1 MILLSIQVGDPREIP
16 KGTGTVLTSIRKTSV
31 PSAGIHKLGVEGDTI
46 SDQKHHGGYDQAV
59 YVYSQE
65 EYDWWNQQ
73 GGNDF
78 GAGAFGENLVF
89 DTYGGDV
96 MVGDRFA
103 VGTVV
108 LEATAPRVP
117 CWTFAHEVAVSDMV
131 KQMRR
136 SGRPGFYARVIQEG
150 VVTAGDGVTRTSG
163 GHDVSIHELFK
174 LHYNPK
180 ASKEDS
186 LRVLSS
192 PVASR
197 TREQYH
203 SRLEKAT
210 EAKLQ

>member
-1 MILLSIQVGDPREIP
+1 MILLSIHVGDPREIP

-31 PSAGIHKLGVEGDTI
+31 PSAGIHWLGLEGDTI
-46 SDQKHHGGYDQAV
+46 SDQKHHGGHDQAV

-65 EYDWWNQQ
+65 EYDWWNRQ
-73 GGNDF
+73 GDTEF
-78 GAGAFGENLVF
+78 GPGSFGENLVF
-89 DTYGGDV
+89 DAYGGDV

-103 VGTVV
+103 VGSVV

-117 CWTFAHEVAVSDMV
+117 CWVFAHEVEISDMV

-136 SGRPGFYARVIQEG
+136 SGRPGCYARVIQEG
-150 VVTAGDGVTRTSG
+150 VVTAGDRVTRTSG
-163 GHDVSIHELFK
+163 EHDVSIHELFK

-186 LRVLSS
+186 LRVLRS

-197 TREQYH
+197 TRDQYQ
-203 SRLEKAT
+203 SRLEKAVET
-210 EAKLQ
+210 NLS